1 MRYTLSQIAQ
11 ICGGEHFGVDVE
23 VCDIVTDSRSCVF
36 GDGAMFV
43 AMKGVNHDSH
53 NFIADMYQCGVRAF
67 LVERDIN
74 IDTLSGSGY
83 VLVRNSLE
91 ALQHLAAYH
100 REHFNGVVVGITG
113 SNGKTVVKEWAAR
126 SLPQSVKFF
135 ASPMSYNSQLGV
147 ALSLLMIDGDEEV
160 ALIEAGIS
168 EPGEMER
175 LEEMIKPNIA
185 VITSI
190 GDAHQANFETLE
202 QKIREKLKLAK
213 RAKTMIF
220 HSDYVELSAVL
231 ATADMQCCQVDAA
244 YYKVPEVTSFNEA
257 TVANAQIVKTL
268 CHWLGYEDVVLPAAD
283 LAMRLEVKEGE
294 AGSTLI
300 NDSYNS
306 DINSLAMALDTL
318 RSVAL
323 GAATTAI
330 VSDILQSGMS
340 DDELYSRVA
349 QLVKSARV
357 TKFIGVGERITAY
370 ADKFGKESE
379 FYPSTEAL
387 MRGLKQEDIENRT
400 ILLKG
405 NRRHYFE
412 RICHH
417 LERKSHTTVLE
428 VNLDAM
434 THNLGY
440 FRKFLPMNHRLVA
453 MVKAQS
459 YGAGDVEVAQLMQR
473 LGVSYLAVAFAD
485 EGVTLRQKGITMPI
499 VVLNADAGS
508 FDKMISYNLEPEIYS
523 FHSLGDFERSV
534 ERYGAHSYPVHIK
547 LDTGM
552 HRLGFVQEEVAP
564 LIEQLSGNKN
574 IKVAT
579 IFAHLSCADDPSQD
593 DFTRQQIARFDN
605 MSRQIAQALPYDVIR
620 HTANSAAIERFP
632 EAQFDMCR
640 LGLGLY
646 GYGYQHND
654 ELHPVTALKTRIVQL
669 RERKAG
675 EAIGYGRSEVLKRD
689 SLIATIPIGYA
700 DGLDRHLG
708 GGRWSMLVAGHA
720 VPTVGRICMDSCMID
735 VTDVVGVKE
744 GDQVS
749 IFSAVAGNTPEDMA
763 RVLDTIPY
771 EILTSVATR
780 VKRIYV
786 RE

>member
-1 MRYTLSQIAQ
+1 MRYRLSEIAQ
-11 ICGGEHFGVDVE
+11 LCGGKHLGEDVE
-23 VCDIVTDSRSCVF
+23 VRDVVTDSRNCAF
-36 GDGAMFV
+36 GDGAMFI

-53 NFIADMYQCGVRAF
+53 NFIADMYHCGVRAF
-67 LVERDIN
+67 MVERDN
-74 IDTLSGSGY
+74 EVCALSGVGY
-83 VLVRNSLE
+83 IMVENSIE
-91 ALQHLAAYH
+91 ALQRLAAAH
-100 REHFNGVVVGITG
+100 RQSFNGVVVGITG
-113 SNGKTVVKEWAAR
+113 SNGKTVVKEWVAR
-126 SLPQSVKFF
+126 TLPQRVKFF

-147 ALSLLMIDGDEEV
+147 ALSLLMIEGDEEV

-175 LEEMIKPNIA
+175 LERMIRPDM
-185 VITSI
+185 VVVTSI
-190 GDAHQANFETLE
+190 GDAHQSNFVDIK
-202 QKIREKLKLAK
+202 QKVREKLILAQ
-213 RAKTMIF
+213 RAKTLIF
-220 HSDYVELSAVL
+220 HSDYPELSMVL
-231 ATADMQCCQVDAA
+231 AESKYDFCAVDAA
-244 YYKVPEVTSFNEA
+244 HYEVPELVSPNAA
-257 TVANAQIVKTL
+257 TIANAQIVKCL
-268 CHWLGYEDVVLPAAD
+268 CHWLGYEDVTLPPSD
-283 LAMRLEVKEGE
+283 VAMRLEVKEGE

-318 RSVAL
+318 RCVAL
-323 GAATTAI
+323 GAKTTAI
-330 VSDILQSGMS
+330 VSDILQSGMT
-340 DDELYSRVA
+340 DEELYARVA
-349 QLVKSARV
+349 QLVKNARV
-357 TKFIGVGERITAY
+357 KKFIGVGERISAY
-370 ADKFGKESE
+370 ADLFAQGSE
-379 FYPSTEAL
+379 FYPSVEEL
-387 MRGLKQEDIENRT
+387 MRGLKHEDVEGRT

-405 NRRHYFE
+405 NRRHHFE

-434 THNLGY
+434 THNVGY

-453 MVKAQS
+453 MVKAHS
-459 YGAGDVEVAQLMQR
+459 YGAGDVEVAQLMQH
-473 LGVSYLAVAFAD
+473 LGVNYLAVAFAD
-485 EGVTLRQKGITMPI
+485 EGITLREKGITMPI

-508 FDKMISYNLEPEIYS
+508 FDKMINYRLEPEIYS
-523 FHSLGDFERSV
+523 FHSLEDFGRSV
-534 ERYGAHSYPVHIK
+534 ERYGAHGYPVHIK

-552 HRLGFVQEEVAP
+552 HRLGFVEGEVDE
-564 LIEQLSGNKN
+564 LISRLKGNRSV
-574 IKVAT
+574 KVASV
-579 IFAHLSCADDPSQD
+579 FAHLSCADDPSQD
-593 DFTRQQIARFDN
+593 DFTREQIARFDR
-605 MSRQIAQALPYDVIR
+605 MSSTIADALPYDIIR

-646 GYGYQHND
+646 GYGYKHND
-654 ELHPVTALKTRIVQL
+654 ELQPVAALKTRIVQI

-675 EAIGYGRSEVLKRD
+675 EAIGYGRSEVLERD

-708 GGRWSMLVAGHA
+708 GGRWSMLVAGHTA
-720 VPTVGRICMDSCMID
+720 PTVGRICMDSCMID
-735 VTDVVGVKE
+735 VTDVVGVQE

-763 RVLDTIPY
+763 QVLGTIPY
-771 EILTSVATR
+771 EILTSVSAR

>member
-1 MRYTLSQIAQ
+1 MCQGVHY
-11 ICGGEHFGVDVE
+11 GEDVV
-23 VCDIVTDSRSCVF
+23 VCDVVTDSRNCAF

-53 NFIADMYQCGVRAF
+53 NFLADMYQSGVRAF
-67 LVERDIN
+67 MVERDREVGALQG
-74 IDTLSGSGY
+74 TGY
-83 VLVRNSLE
+83 IVVDNSIE
-91 ALQHLAAYH
+91 ALQRLAAEH
-100 REHFNGVVVGITG
+100 RARFQGVVVGITG
-113 SNGKTVVKEWAAR
+113 SNGKTVVKEWTAR
-126 SLPQSVKFF
+126 ALPQDVKFF

-147 ALSLLMIDGDEEV
+147 ALSLLMIEGDEDV

-168 EPGEMER
+168 EPNEMAR
-175 LEEMIKPNIA
+175 LERMIRPNIA

-190 GDAHQANFETLE
+190 GDAHQANFESVE
-202 QKIREKLKLAK
+202 QKVREKLVLAQ
-213 RAKTMIF
+213 RAKTLIF
-220 HSDYVELSAVL
+220 HTDYYELSAVL
-231 ATADMQCCQVDAA
+231 GLEKFDFCQVDAA
-244 YYKVPEVTSFNEA
+244 YYEVPEVVSPSEA
-257 TVANAQIVKTL
+257 TMANAQIVKCL
-268 CHWLGYEDVVLPAAD
+268 CHWLGYEDLTLPASD
-283 LAMRLEVKEGE
+283 VAMRLEVKEGE

-306 DINSLAMALDTL
+306 DINSLALALDTL

-323 GAATTAI
+323 GADTVAI

-340 DDELYSRVA
+340 DEELYSRVA
-349 QLVKSARV
+349 KLVKKARV
-357 TKFIGVGERITAY
+357 KKFIGVGERIAAY
-370 ADKFGKESE
+370 ADKFASGSE
-379 FYPSTEAL
+379 FYPTTEAL
-387 MRGLKQEDIENRT
+387 MQGLKHEDIEGRT

-405 NRRHYFE
+405 NRRHHFE

-434 THNLGY
+434 THNVGY

-453 MVKAQS
+453 MVKAHS
-459 YGAGDVEVAQLMQR
+459 YGTGDVEVAQLMQR

-485 EGVTLRQKGITMPI
+485 EGVVLRQKGITMPI

-508 FDKMISYNLEPEIYS
+508 FDKMINYRLEPEIYS
-523 FHSLGDFERSV
+523 FHSLEDFERSV
-534 ERYGAHSYPVHIK
+534 ERYGAHGYPVHIK
-547 LDTGM
+547 LDTGR
-552 HRLGFVQEEVAP
+552 HRLGFVECEVEA
-564 LIEQLSGNKN
+564 LRERL
-574 IKVAT
+574 VANRNVRVAS
-579 IFAHLSCADDPSQD
+579 IFAHLSCADDPTQD
-593 DFTRQQIARFDN
+593 DFTREQIARFDA
-605 MSRQIAQALPYDVIR
+605 MSSRVAEALPYEVIR

-646 GYGYQHND
+646 GYGYKHND
-654 ELHPVTALKTRIVQL
+654 ELQPVAALKTRIVQI

-675 EAIGYGRSEVLKRD
+675 EAIGYGRSEVLTRD

-708 GGRWSMLVAGHA
+708 GGEWKMLVAGHA

-735 VTDVVGVKE
+735 VTDVPSVVE
-744 GDQVS
+744 GDSVS
-749 IFSAVAGNTPEDMA
+749 VFSAVAGNTPEDMA
-763 RVLDTIPY
+763 QVLGTIPY
-771 EILTSVATR
+771 EIITSISAR

>member
-1 MRYTLSQIAQ
+1 MCQGVHY
-11 ICGGEHFGVDVE
+11 GEDVV
-23 VCDIVTDSRSCVF
+23 VCDVVTDSRNCAF

-53 NFIADMYQCGVRAF
+53 NFLADMYQSGVRAF
-67 LVERDIN
+67 MVERDREVGALQG
-74 IDTLSGSGY
+74 TGY
-83 VLVRNSLE
+83 IVVDNSIE
-91 ALQHLAAYH
+91 ALQRLAAEH
-100 REHFNGVVVGITG
+100 RARFQGVVVGITG
-113 SNGKTVVKEWAAR
+113 SNGKTVVKEWTAR
-126 SLPQSVKFF
+126 ALPQDVKFF

-147 ALSLLMIDGDEEV
+147 ALSLLMIEGDEDV

-168 EPGEMER
+168 EPNEMAR
-175 LEEMIKPNIA
+175 LERMIRPNIA

-190 GDAHQANFETLE
+190 GDAHQANFESVE
-202 QKIREKLKLAK
+202 QKVREKLVLAQ
-213 RAKTMIF
+213 RAKTLIF
-220 HSDYVELSAVL
+220 HTDYYELSAVL
-231 ATADMQCCQVDAA
+231 GLEKFDFCQVDAA
-244 YYKVPEVTSFNEA
+244 YYEVPEVVSPSEA
-257 TVANAQIVKTL
+257 TMANAQIVKCL
-268 CHWLGYEDVVLPAAD
+268 CHWLGYEDLTLPASD
-283 LAMRLEVKEGE
+283 VAMRLEVKEGE

-306 DINSLAMALDTL
+306 DINSLALALDTL

-323 GAATTAI
+323 GADTVAI

-340 DDELYSRVA
+340 DEELYSRVA
-349 QLVKSARV
+349 KLVKKARV
-357 TKFIGVGERITAY
+357 KKFIGVGERIAAC
-370 ADKFGKESE
+370 ADKFASGSE
-379 FYPSTEAL
+379 FYPTTEAL
-387 MRGLKQEDIENRT
+387 MQGLKHEDIEGRT

-405 NRRHYFE
+405 NRRHHFE

-434 THNLGY
+434 THNVGY

-453 MVKAQS
+453 MVKAHS
-459 YGAGDVEVAQLMQR
+459 YGTGDVEVAQLMQR

-485 EGVTLRQKGITMPI
+485 EGVVLRQKGITMPI

-508 FDKMISYNLEPEIYS
+508 FDKMINYRLEPEIYS
-523 FHSLGDFERSV
+523 FHSLEDFERSV
-534 ERYGAHSYPVHIK
+534 ERYGAHGYPVHIK

-552 HRLGFVQEEVAP
+552 HRLGFVEAEVEA
-564 LIEQLSGNKN
+564 LKERLAANRN
-574 IKVAT
+574 VRVAS
-579 IFAHLSCADDPSQD
+579 IFAHLSCADDPTQD
-593 DFTRQQIARFDN
+593 DFTREQIARFDA
-605 MSRQIAQALPYDVIR
+605 MSSRVAEALPYEVIR

-646 GYGYQHND
+646 GYGYKHND
-654 ELHPVTALKTRIVQL
+654 ELQPVAALKTRIVQI

-675 EAIGYGRSEVLKRD
+675 EAIGYGRSEVLGRD

-708 GGRWSMLVAGHA
+708 GGEWKMLVAGHA

-735 VTDVVGVKE
+735 VTDVPSVVE
-744 GDQVS
+744 GDSVS
-749 IFSAVAGNTPEDMA
+749 VFSAVAGNTPEDMA
-763 RVLDTIPY
+763 QVLGTIPY
-771 EILTSVATR
+771 EIITSISAR